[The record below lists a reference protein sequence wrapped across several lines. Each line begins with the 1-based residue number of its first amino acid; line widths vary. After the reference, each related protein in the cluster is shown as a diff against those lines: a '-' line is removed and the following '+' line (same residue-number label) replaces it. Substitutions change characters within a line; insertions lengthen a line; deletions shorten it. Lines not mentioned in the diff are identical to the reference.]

1 MDAIGPLGLLDHR
14 IRHRRSGNSR
24 SGGSQ
29 ASGEVTAKAKAEDGL
44 KDQVQ
49 AREYRQCRRRIA
61 PGWRCGRNAQ
71 ANRDTKTKQYGRQGG
86 RGQCAEHDGRPFQVA
101 RAR

>member
-1 MDAIGPLGLLDHR
+1 VDAIGPLGLIHHR
-14 IRHRRSGNSR
+14 IRHRCSSNSR
-24 SGGSQ
+24 SGGSH

-49 AREYRQCRRRIA
+49 AREYRQCCGRIA

-71 ANRDTKTKQYGRQGG
+71 ADRDTETKKN
-86 RGQCAEHDGRPFQVA
+86 RGQGSRRECTEDDW
-101 RAR
+101 